1 MWEGEEARD
10 LLEGGLLRT
19 SQVLC
24 NLLSARRLLST
35 NVAFDAADLEGLD
48 RALMNAYYLIC
59 TLSLAEV
66 TDSGRT
72 ESA

>member
-1 MWEGEEARD
+1 MTWEGEEARD

-24 NLLSARRLLST
+24 NLLSARRLLSS
-35 NVAFDAADLEGLD
+35 NVAFVAADLEALD
-48 RALMNAYYLIC
+48 RALLNAYMLIA
-59 TLSLAEV
+59 TLSMAEV
-66 TDSGRT
+66 TDSGT

>member
-1 MWEGEEARD
+1 MTWEGEEARD

-24 NLLSARRLLST
+24 NLLSARRLLAS
-35 NVAFDAADLEGLD
+35 NVAFVDADLEALD
-48 RALMNAYYLIC
+48 RALLNAYMLIA
-59 TLSLAEV
+59 TLSMAEV
-66 TDSGRT
+66 TDSGT

>member
-1 MWEGEEARD
+1 MTWEGEEVRD

-24 NLLSARRLLST
+24 NLLSARRLLSS
-35 NVAFDAADLEGLD
+35 NVAFVAADLEALD
-48 RALMNAYYLIC
+48 RALLNAYMLIA
-59 TLSLAEV
+59 TLSMAEV
-66 TDSGRT
+66 TDSGT